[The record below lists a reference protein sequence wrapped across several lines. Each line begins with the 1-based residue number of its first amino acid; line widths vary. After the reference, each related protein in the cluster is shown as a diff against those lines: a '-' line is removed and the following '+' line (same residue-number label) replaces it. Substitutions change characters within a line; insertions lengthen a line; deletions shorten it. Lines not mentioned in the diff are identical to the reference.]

1 MKSEGET
8 RAGQGAAE
16 EFGASTRHT
25 RCPGDSNVRLCWK
38 QKTSEKCAQS
48 QEDLTITFS
57 DSFKKLCK
65 TNALLSVI
73 SCVFMCTPPIES
85 IDA

>member
-57 DSFKKLCK
+57 DSFNKLCK

-73 SCVFMCTPPIES
+73 SCVFMCTTY
-85 IDA
+85 

>member
-25 RCPGDSNVRLCWK
+25 RCPGDSNVGLCCK
-38 QKTSEKCAQS
+38 QKMLNKKRKEKREVCLFFFSLSFSKRHEKKARLAFLYLFLLLLLS
-48 QEDLTITFS
+48 QELGD
-57 DSFKKLCK
+57 
-65 TNALLSVI
+65 
-73 SCVFMCTPPIES
+73 
-85 IDA
+85 